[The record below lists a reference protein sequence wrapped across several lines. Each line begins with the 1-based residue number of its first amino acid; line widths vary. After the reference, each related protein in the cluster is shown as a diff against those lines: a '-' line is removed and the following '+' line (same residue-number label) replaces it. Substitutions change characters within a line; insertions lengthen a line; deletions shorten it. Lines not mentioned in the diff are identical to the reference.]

1 MDKIKLTKKEKEV
14 LRLLASGIE
23 NTDCYPLHTLNSCV
37 DSLERKGL
45 AKGAWASGH
54 EVVAAKITDKGKMY
68 IALNPKLK
76 NPTDTKWVITTVI
89 SAIGVT
95 VAFVALFVACKASIS

>member
-1 MDKIKLTKKEKEV
+1 MDKIKLTKEEKEV
-14 LRLLASGIE
+14 LRLLASGVE
-23 NTDCYPLHTLNSCV
+23 NTDCYPSHILNACV

-45 AKGAWASGH
+45 AQGVLASGH

-89 SAIGVT
+89 SAIGVA
-95 VAFVALFVACKASIS
+95 VAFVALFVACKA

>member
-14 LRLLASGIE
+14 LRLLAYGIE
-23 NTDCYPLHTLNSCV
+23 NTDCYPSHILNACV
-37 DSLERKGL
+37 DSLELKGL

-95 VAFVALFVACKASIS
+95 IAFIALFVACKA

>member
-14 LRLLASGIE
+14 LRLLASGVE
-23 NTDCYPLHTLNSCV
+23 NTDCYPSHILNACV

-45 AKGAWASGH
+45 AQGAWASGH
-54 EVVAAKITDKGKMY
+54 EVIAAKISDKGKMY

-76 NPTDTKWVITTVI
+76 NPTDAKTVI
-89 SAIGVT
+89 SAIGLA
-95 VAFVALFVACKASIS
+95 VAFAALFVACKA